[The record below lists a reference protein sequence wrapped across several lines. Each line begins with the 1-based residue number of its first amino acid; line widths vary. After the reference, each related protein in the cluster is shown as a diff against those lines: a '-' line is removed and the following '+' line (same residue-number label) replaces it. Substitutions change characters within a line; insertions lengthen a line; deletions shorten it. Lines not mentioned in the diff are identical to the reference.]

1 MFKSLE
7 TGHAKNMANLETLIA
22 AIGNFG
28 EKYNPSKESIKP
40 DALEA
45 ILKSTKEAFDAF
57 YVAQSVYAN
66 AVDARTAAF
75 QPIGKL
81 VTRINN
87 ALKASDSSTLSD
99 QSFQTIIRKL
109 QGRRASAKLTDEEK
123 QTLASEGKSVNQ
135 ISTAQM
141 GYESRLE
148 NFDKLIIHL
157 STIPAYKPNE
167 EELKLD
173 TLKTLYTQLKA
184 ANTAVISAFLHLDK
198 ARATRNEILYH
209 PLTGVV
215 DLASDAKTYIKS
227 AFGSSSSEY
236 KEVSKLIFENR
247 I

>member
-7 TGHAKNMANLETLIA
+7 TGHAKNMANLETLIV
-22 AIGNFG
+22 AIANFG
-28 EKYNPSKESIKP
+28 EKYNPSKESIKL
-40 DALEA
+40 DALQA
-45 ILKSTKEAFDAF
+45 VMKSTKESFEAH
-57 YVAQSVYAN
+57 YNAQSVYGN

-99 QSFQTIIRKL
+99 QTLQTIFRKL
-109 QGRRASAKLTDEEK
+109 QGRRASAKLTEEEK
-123 QTLASEGKSVNQ
+123 QALAIDGKIVNQ

-141 GYESRLE
+141 GFEARLE
-148 NFDKLIIHL
+148 NFDRLIIHL
-157 STIPAYKPNE
+157 STIPEYKPNE

-173 TLKTLYTQLKA
+173 TLKNLYTQLKA
-184 ANTAVISAFLHLDK
+184 ANTAVIAAYLQLEK
-198 ARATRNEILYH
+198 ARSIRNEILYH

-227 AFGSSSSEY
+227 VFGTSSSEF
-236 KEVSKLIFENR
+236 KQVSKLTFENR